1 MGIVETAL
9 FYAIVGLAVAGAM
22 SLQAGGGR
30 LIRRAGLFAVWTLL
44 WPFFA
49 PTLFGGALDRGAQPK
64 SPETGRSGLDPR
76 LHAAQEQLLSALQ
89 GVEGVAQEVLTHEVA
104 RVEKLTESLAAMEG
118 RLREMDTL
126 LGSPEFDADRAETAL
141 RGLEGR
147 GYAEDDP
154 RVQSVRARRRNI
166 EQLRQMRDRAGQDLE
181 RALLKMEEM
190 RSQVLLLRFANRPE
204 TELVDL
210 IRDIAATVEGL
221 TEGMMASA

>member
-1 MGIVETAL
+1 
-9 FYAIVGLAVAGAM
+9 
-22 SLQAGGGR
+22 
-30 LIRRAGLFAVWTLL
+30 
-44 WPFFA
+44 
-49 PTLFGGALDRGAQPK
+49 
-64 SPETGRSGLDPR
+64 
-76 LHAAQEQLLSALQ
+76 
-89 GVEGVAQEVLTHEVA
+89 
-104 RVEKLTESLAAMEG
+104 MEG

-126 LGSPEFDADRAETAL
+126 LGSPEFDADRAETVL